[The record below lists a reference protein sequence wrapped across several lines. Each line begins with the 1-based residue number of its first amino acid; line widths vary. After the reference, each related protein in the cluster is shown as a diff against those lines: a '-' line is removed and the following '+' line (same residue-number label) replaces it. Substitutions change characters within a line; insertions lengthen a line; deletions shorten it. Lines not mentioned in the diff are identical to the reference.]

1 MSDNKSFT
9 FTVENDDDKSKFK
22 SITIGSKKPAKK
34 KSTKNEEKKG
44 GNKKEYTRKPLEQSE
59 INDLLKDYNEESI
72 TNINERDHLRYYSA
86 VRKKGD
92 PKNIQM
98 DEEGNPLITF
108 KKGGFLMSKQS
119 VNINDEGIP
128 VGWVRLYSNP
138 FYTNGTTWTCCVDEY
153 TRFFKKKGENND
165 EVTELKREVEMLK
178 GKIER
183 RDAKIRELKRLLTV
197 NNVNLV

>member
-9 FTVENDDDKSKFK
+9 FTVSNDDDKSDFK
-22 SITIGSKKPAKK
+22 SITIGAKKPVKKKAPAKK
-34 KSTKNEEKKG
+34 DNKQKE
-44 GNKKEYTRKPLEQSE
+44 KKEYIRKPLEQSD
-59 INDLLKDYNEESI
+59 INELLKDYVEESI

-86 VRKKGD
+86 VRKKGN
-92 PKNIQM
+92 PKEIQM

-128 VGWVRLYSNP
+128 TGWVRLYSNP

-165 EVTELKREVEMLK
+165 EVTELKKEIELLK
-178 GKIER
+178 GKVER
-183 RDAKIRELKRLLTV
+183 RDAKIRELKRVLVANNLL
-197 NNVNLV
+197 

>member
-9 FTVENDDDKSKFK
+9 FTVSNDDDKSEFK
-22 SITIGSKKPAKK
+22 SITIGAKKPAKK

-138 FYTNGTTWTCCVDEY
+138 FYTNGTTWT
-153 TRFFKKKGENND
+153 
-165 EVTELKREVEMLK
+165 LSL
-178 GKIER
+178 IH
-183 RDAKIRELKRLLTV
+183 I
-197 NNVNLV
+197 